1 MTPAALRGT
10 AIGSVIGVLPGAG
23 LSIASFFDYALEK
36 RVARRPELFG
46 KGAVQGVA
54 GPEAANNA
62 AAQTSFIPTLV
73 LGIPGS
79 ATMALM
85 LVAITIHNVQP
96 GPQVMTSNPDLFWG
110 LVASMWIGNVMLVIM
125 NLPLIGAWVQLLKV
139 PRSEEHTSE
148 LQSLMRISYAVFC
161 LKKKKKLKTQKTTV

>member
-23 LSIASFFDYALEK
+23 LSIASFFAYALEK
-36 RVARRPELFG
+36 RVARRPEQFG

-62 AAQTSFIPTLV
+62 AAQTAFIPTLV

-85 LVAITIHNVQP
+85 LGAMTIQDRKSTRLNSSH
-96 GPQVMTSNPDLFWG
+96 
-110 LVASMWIGNVMLVIM
+110 
-125 NLPLIGAWVQLLKV
+125 
-139 PRSEEHTSE
+139 
-148 LQSLMRISYAVFC
+148 
-161 LKKKKKLKTQKTTV
+161 